1 MCTSHRFTFGVFV
14 ASLALTAVIIEYR
27 GDGSLTKSSAAEDR
41 TFPWHAIRLPQTLF
55 PVSYKIELKTDLKLF
70 QVKGNVKILV
80 TCAKSTAN
88 IILHVKEMNVSK
100 TAVFEKNQE
109 VQDVREKQREG
120 VVEEEKLIERSKDR
134 NTDRQLPVVG
144 TMKNNTLEMFLIEV
158 HEDLTTQRNYEIYI
172 EFEYPLTDKLIGF
185 YRSSY
190 KTTSGEK
197 RSVTGQDY
205 LADVYL
211 KPNFKLHLNGSKMS
225 KQLM

>member
-1 MCTSHRFTFGVFV
+1 MFGLFL
-14 ASLALTAVIIEYR
+14 ASLALTQVIIEYN
-27 GDGSLTKSSAAEDR
+27 GDGSLTKSSA
-41 TFPWHAIRLPQTLF
+41 TQGPKFPWHAIRLPQTLF

-88 IILHVKEMNVSK
+88 IILHLKEMNVSK

-109 VQDVREKQREG
+109 ARGVPTAWREG
-120 VVEEEKLIERSKDR
+120 VVEEERLIDRSEDR

-144 TMKNNTLEMFLIEV
+144 TMTNKTLEMFLIKV
-158 HEDLTTQRNYEIYI
+158 QEDLAPQRNYEICI

-197 RSVTGQDY
+197 RSVT
-205 LADVYL
+205 
-211 KPNFKLHLNGSKMS
+211 SKDS
-225 KQLM
+225 VC